1 MAEVFH
7 AVARRALAVYAHPD
21 DADIACGGTLASWA
35 KLGADVRLL
44 VLADGAKGTDEAAD
58 DVASLARRRGEE
70 VRDAA
75 AALGLADVEQLGI
88 PDGEVEND
96 LATRG
101 AIVAAIRRLRPSTV
115 LAPDP
120 TATFFGGVYV
130 NHRDH
135 RQAGWA
141 VLDAVA
147 PASGM
152 PQYFPEAG
160 PPHHVDTLLLSGTLE
175 ADVVVDVDGTL
186 DAKVAAVL
194 SHRSQLRGDD
204 EWARAAVVARAEQA
218 GRLVGLTHGE
228 AFRHVAL
235 DG

>member
-1 MAEVFH
+1 MAEVFDT
-7 AVARRALAVYAHPD
+7 VPPRALAIYAHPD
-21 DADIACGGTLASWA
+21 DADIACGGTLATWA

-44 VLADGAKGTDEAAD
+44 VLADGAKGTDDAD
-58 DVASLARRRGEE
+58 ADLDALARRRAGELQ
-70 VRDAA
+70 DAA
-75 AALGLADVEQLGI
+75 SALGLAGVERLGI
-88 PDGEVEND
+88 PDGEVEDD
-96 LATRG
+96 LVTRR
-101 AIVAAIRRLRPSTV
+101 AIVAAIRRLRPATV

-152 PQYFPEAG
+152 PHYFPDTG
-160 PPHHVDTLLLSGTLE
+160 PPHHVSSLLLSGTLE

-186 DAKVAAVL
+186 EAKVAAVL

-204 EWARAAVVARAEQA
+204 EWARAAVIARAVQA
-218 GRLVGLTHGE
+218 GRLVGLAHGE

>member
-1 MAEVFH
+1 M
-7 AVARRALAVYAHPD
+7 
-21 DADIACGGTLASWA
+21 
-35 KLGADVRLL
+35 
-44 VLADGAKGTDEAAD
+44 
-58 DVASLARRRGEE
+58 
-70 VRDAA
+70 
-75 AALGLADVEQLGI
+75 
-88 PDGEVEND
+88 
-96 LATRG
+96 
-101 AIVAAIRRLRPSTV
+101 
-115 LAPDP
+115 
-120 TATFFGGVYV
+120 